1 MNCLLSKRYLAL
13 AILFVSGNLLQ
24 TMAAIWTVTDF
35 GARGDA
41 VQTRA
46 SCVSNSTQVTLVS
59 TNQLSNADAGKL
71 IELFGAG
78 ATTAGTNHQ
87 DLIATI
93 LAVTNGDEVTISAP
107 AGVTAAGINCT
118 FGTQNA
124 GAFQN
129 CINACQGTDAVVM
142 IPAGRYLLVPTQ
154 VLDPGFVMPNPA
166 TLCLA
171 VSISKGG
178 IRFQGDTPA
187 DTILLGNGAW
197 ILNNGSVQ
205 RGVSFGCVG
214 PVTNNAPLVF
224 TNLTFDGGVQVGNLN
239 VGSGPAN
246 PLDGTGWDI
255 THDAVVDMGLA
266 PLHAS
271 KQFINCVFAHWR
283 GEMVKSV
290 ATWDAG
296 FIGVT
301 NCVFQDGDG
310 SGYNFNWTPHVINGC
325 LFSNLNMAMEFYVGT
340 MQTNSYFENSVVTN
354 TRIGIVLVGGLTN
367 HPSPG
372 YSIVNNTI
380 SASDYEICL
389 GPARNVTISG
399 NTLVGGTAG
408 VATDGFAY
416 QGTDCNQNILVQGNQ
431 IINAYYVFM
440 NGGIGQDLTMN
451 MTWMTNCSVGC
462 HTFAAGYGWGSN
474 IVFAANR
481 GQGSFDSSQLTGQWY
496 LDDISEILTPYQD
509 NSLTSAS
516 LTNTVSYAFGTHH
529 QLYAKNN
536 QAVFLLDNSHPERIP
551 PAAELMLTNIGQY
564 PAPVYP
570 MSVNLQG
577 SPLMLPAGGW
587 RNYAWSNTFW
597 VPIPSS
603 PSNLRISTVNATG
616 YQP

>member
-1 MNCLLSKRYLAL
+1 MRYLGL

-24 TMAAIWTVTDF
+24 TTAGIWTVTDF

-41 VQTRA
+41 VQTLA
-46 SCVSNSTQVTLVS
+46 NCVSNLTQVTLVP

-78 ATTAGTNHQ
+78 ATTSGTNHQ

-93 LAVTNGDEVTISAP
+93 LAVTNGNEVTISAP
-107 AGVTAAGINCT
+107 AGVTAASVNCT

-124 GAFQN
+124 GAFQS
-129 CINACQGTDAVVM
+129 CVNACQGTDAVVI
-142 IPAGRYLLVPTQ
+142 IPAGRYLLVPAQ
-154 VLDPGFVMPNPA
+154 VLDPGFVMPNSA

-197 ILNNGSVQ
+197 ILNNGAVQ
-205 RGVSFGCVG
+205 RGVLFGCVG
-214 PVTNNAPLVF
+214 PVTNDAPLVF

-246 PLDGTGWDI
+246 PVDGTGWDT
-255 THDAVVDMGLA
+255 THDAVVDMGAA
-266 PLHAS
+266 PLHAN
-271 KQFINCVFAHWR
+271 KQFINCAFVHWR

-340 MQTNSYFENSVVTN
+340 MQTNSFFENSVVTN
-354 TRIGIVLVGGLTN
+354 TRIGIVLVGGVTN

-380 SASDYEICL
+380 SATDYEICL

-416 QGTDCNQNILVQGNQ
+416 QGTDCNQNILLQSNQ
-431 IINAYYVFM
+431 
-440 NGGIGQDLTMN
+440 T
-451 MTWMTNCSVGC
+451 
-462 HTFAAGYGWGSN
+462 
-474 IVFAANR
+474 
-481 GQGSFDSSQLTGQWY
+481 
-496 LDDISEILTPYQD
+496 
-509 NSLTSAS
+509 
-516 LTNTVSYAFGTHH
+516 
-529 QLYAKNN
+529 
-536 QAVFLLDNSHPERIP
+536 
-551 PAAELMLTNIGQY
+551 LM
-564 PAPVYP
+564 
-570 MSVNLQG
+570 
-577 SPLMLPAGGW
+577 
-587 RNYAWSNTFW
+587 
-597 VPIPSS
+597 PIMR
-603 PSNLRISTVNATG
+603 L
-616 YQP
+616 